1 MSVCPSA
8 WNNPAPRWTY
18 FRELQYFCRFWKF
31 VQKIRG
37 SLKSDKNNGYYTRWP
52 VHVYNVLLNSSSNE
66 KCFRESCRENQNT
79 HFMFNVQGEH
89 KFFPYYKHLL
99 QENYVEYKLFFFQN
113 VTQLKKF
120 VYNTLVHFN
129 MCSFCC
135 TENVCSIISFSPRV
149 LQLVFSYCSKGVCYF
164 LPSNL

>member
-99 QENYVEYKLFFFQN
+99 QENYVEYKLFFFSKCN
-113 VTQLKKF
+113 STQEVCLQHIS
-120 VYNTLVHFN
+120 TLQHVLLLLHGERLFDN
-129 MCSFCC
+129 QFLSTCSPTC
-135 TENVCSIISFSPRV
+135 
-149 LQLVFSYCSKGVCYF
+149 LQL
-164 LPSNL
+164 L